1 MRGRGVGLWGGRGAE
16 GGVLRGGQE
25 GQTGSGRG
33 GKGKRKGAAGRAWG
47 NMPTTAQRKFFFWGG
62 GVCVEGKNRQQIL
75 GGGASLERGP
85 SRHMLSLHIPS
96 LPPNTI
102 LTGTTGAFSHG
113 ARAPTPT
120 AGMAIPAVAVGEMF
134 FEGVKLL
141 VGKDEKQHKK
151 IFFF

>member
-47 NMPTTAQRKFFFWGG
+47 NMPTTAQRKFFLGG
-62 GVCVEGKNRQQIL
+62 GGFVWRGRTVSKFW
-75 GGGASLERGP
+75 GGASLERGP